1 MSHRATVRAGLQPA
15 PNGLALVQDL
25 LNTRAIGPHGT
36 DLLDSVA
43 QGRRWLREALEPAGV
58 DPHQIGL
65 HEPNEIAPTLHTAAL
80 DTAALDTA
88 ALDPDAAG
96 LSWVDD
102 LSDRDL
108 RFVRDLRSDLVR
120 LVSGVG
126 TTDTEP
132 TLVRSTMTVSPAGV
146 VSLRPAGRGPG
157 WFASA
162 VWIQVYL
169 AQQAGTWRRLK
180 LCHNPPC
187 GSAFYDR
194 SKNNSGVWHDVKVCG
209 NAVNLR
215 ASRARRRASAGQS
228 PLG

>member
-1 MSHRATVRAGLQPA
+1 MSHWATVRAGLQPA
-15 PNGLALVQDL
+15 PDGLALVQDL
-25 LNTRAIGPHGT
+25 LNTRAMGPHGT

-43 QGRRWLREALEPAGV
+43 QGRRWLRESLEPVGV
-58 DPHQIGL
+58 DPHEIDP
-65 HEPNEIAPTLHTAAL
+65 HEIDPHEI
-80 DTAALDTA
+80 DSA

-126 TTDTEP
+126 TPDTEP
-132 TLVRSTMTVSPAGV
+132 TLIRTTMTVSPAGV
-146 VSLRPAGRGPG
+146 VALRPAGRGPG